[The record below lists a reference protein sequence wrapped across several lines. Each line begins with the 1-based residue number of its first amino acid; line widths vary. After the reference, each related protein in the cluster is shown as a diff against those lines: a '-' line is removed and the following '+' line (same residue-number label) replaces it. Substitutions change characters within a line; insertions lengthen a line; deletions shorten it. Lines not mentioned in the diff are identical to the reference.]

1 MDITLYLKKIKKLFF
16 YLKLIV
22 NIDLF
27 KVFQILIKVNNK
39 TFKIKS
45 WYNLSSSIVVQAYY
59 YLSMFNTFYNLKV
72 TISYIYLWK
81 VYKTN
86 FHNITIY
93 Y

>member
-45 WYNLSSSIVVQAYY
+45 
-59 YLSMFNTFYNLKV
+59 
-72 TISYIYLWK
+72 
-81 VYKTN
+81 
-86 FHNITIY
+86 
-93 Y
+93 

>member
-1 MDITLYLKKIKKLFF
+1 MNITLYLKKIKKIF

-45 WYNLSSSIVVQAYY
+45 
-59 YLSMFNTFYNLKV
+59 
-72 TISYIYLWK
+72 
-81 VYKTN
+81 
-86 FHNITIY
+86 
-93 Y
+93 